1 MMKDLYKLK
10 TSLWHFNNIDVYW
23 KRITD
28 NTSSI
33 LNVTSNNCV
42 SILYKIFINCV
53 SQSCIKYLLIVCLNL
68 TWNNNNLNEQSY
80 MK

>member
-10 TSLWHFNNIDVYW
+10 RSLWHFNNINVYW

-33 LNVTSNNCV
+33 LNVTSNIDK
-42 SILYKIFINCV
+42 SW
-53 SQSCIKYLLIVCLNL
+53 LLINHDYWWDMIIDETRLL
-68 TWNNNNLNEQSY
+68 
-80 MK
+80 MKHVISET